1 MADKALLKAAA
12 IIGIVIGIISCLFI
26 IGLIW
31 GIPMII
37 GGYKLYDYSNMPDNE
52 VVNYKSS
59 ILGWSIFLIFFS
71 FISGILGLIYYIGL
85 TSLNNQMYKDVDS
98 TDYVAELE
106 NLKKLY
112 DDKILTK
119 EEYQNK
125 KKQILDKI

>member
-59 ILGWSIFLIFFS
+59 ILGWSIFFIFFS